1 MDKVCLTEQEILDLP
16 NDFELGHEVRR
27 KLWEEK
33 KSQNNTKQNEDA
45 QESKD
50 GGN

>member
-1 MDKVCLTEQEILDLP
+1 MEKVCLTEQEILEQP
-16 NDFELGHEVRR
+16 NDQLLGHVVRK

-33 KSQNNTKQNEDA
+33 KSQNNIKENEDN
-45 QESKD
+45 QESED

>member
-1 MDKVCLTEQEILDLP
+1 MEKICLTEQEILELP
-16 NDFELGHEVRR
+16 NDFELGQEERR

-33 KSQNNTKQNEDA
+33 KSQNNTKQNEDN